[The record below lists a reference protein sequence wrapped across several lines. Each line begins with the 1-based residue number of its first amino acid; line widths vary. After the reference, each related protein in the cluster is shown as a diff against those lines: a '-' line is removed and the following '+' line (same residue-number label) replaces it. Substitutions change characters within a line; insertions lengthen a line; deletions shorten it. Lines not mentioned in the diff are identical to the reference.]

1 MLIKSRLISIYISPL
16 GYEAF
21 APAVIDD
28 IQFIATATYYDNR
41 IPHPKIKVKSFSKI
55 IAKLLKKC
63 TTIYSLE
70 QKNRDFSRFFSLF

>member
-21 APAVIDD
+21 APAVTDN
-28 IQFIATATYYDNR
+28 IQFIANATYYDNS
-41 IPHPKIKVKSFSKI
+41 IPHPKIKVNTFVKI
-55 IAKLLKKC
+55 IAKLLKKH